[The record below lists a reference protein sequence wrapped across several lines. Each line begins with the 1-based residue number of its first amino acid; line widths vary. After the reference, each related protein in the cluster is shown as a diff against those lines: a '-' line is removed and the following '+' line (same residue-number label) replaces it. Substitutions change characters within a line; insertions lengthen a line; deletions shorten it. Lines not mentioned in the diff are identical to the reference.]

1 MPTPAPPSA
10 LRLPSLSDWRSR
22 VLARPELS
30 EQRGLLAELR
40 TALGEAFLKGRSSTE
55 LVRIHSDF
63 IDQFLIEHATTW
75 LADPNIALFAVGG
88 YGRGELHPW
97 SDVDLMILM
106 RTAPTPDQA
115 LALQTFLTFLWDCGL
130 EVGHSVRTLAEC
142 QQEARQDVTVMT
154 NLLEARLLRGPD
166 DLPGILAALLDP
178 AEVWPS
184 PAFFEAKV
192 NEQRARHRRFNDTAY
207 NLEPN
212 LKEGPGGLR
221 DIQILSW
228 VTLRHFGNGDFRS
241 LVEAGFLNEE
251 EHHTLQ
257 QGLHFLWDVRYAL
270 HVLAGRREDRLLF
283 EHQRAIAVR
292 FGYDG
297 ADAAQAIMPFMRNYY
312 RVVRELSVL
321 SDVLL
326 QHFRETLLEPA
337 HQSLLQPLEHGFG
350 VLHGDL
356 LLMDHHGFAEQ
367 PKRILQLF
375 RLMQQHP
382 EIRGVRAQ
390 TLRALRQAR
399 HLIDADF
406 RSNPEHRALFMALL
420 RAPEGVIAAL
430 RRMARYGILG
440 AYLPAFG
447 DVTGLMQYDLFHT
460 YTVDEHTLFV
470 VRNLRRLAT
479 ARHTSEFPRAS
490 AILQRL
496 PHPEILYLAALFH
509 DIAKGRGGDHS
520 ELGAADA
527 RGFCLDHG
535 LDAQAAGQVA
545 WLVENHLLMSSTSQ
559 KKDLS
564 DPAVI
569 HAFAERIIDTQRLD
583 RLYLLTM
590 ADMRA
595 TNPALWND
603 WKATLLDELH
613 GATRRAL
620 RRGLD
625 NPLATA
631 ELLEETRDAAR
642 ARLRAQGEDIT
653 AAEALWKKLGDNY
666 LLRHPAEDIAW
677 HTPALLQH
685 LQGPHADRFLI
696 LVRGANARGATEAF
710 LYGPDRSGLFAL
722 TTHAFDRLHLDI
734 VDARV
739 ITTPEGLFLS
749 SYMLLDER
757 GEPIEDPWR
766 LNELQET
773 LERSVRDAEP
783 LPLQTRRHTRHQKHF
798 RHPVRCVTHA
808 LTERGM
814 STLELYTSD
823 RPGLLSA
830 IADVFSESQVDLRDA
845 RITTFGE
852 RVEDLFFIIQNGKA
866 LNDGEA
872 QTLCT
877 NIQQRVEAL

>member
-1 MPTPAPPSA
+1 MPTPAPHD
-10 LRLPSLSDWRSR
+10 LTLPSLHDWRAR
-22 VLARPELS
+22 VLANPELAQ
-30 EQRGLLAELR
+30 QRSLLSELR
-40 TALGEAFLKGRSSTE
+40 TSLGEAFLNGRSSTE
-55 LVRIHSDF
+55 LVRIHSEF
-63 IDQFLIEHATTW
+63 IDQFLIEHAATW
-75 LADPNIALFAVGG
+75 LADPHIALFAVGG

-106 RTAPTPDQA
+106 RDTPTPAQA

-142 QQEARQDVTVMT
+142 QHEARRDVTVMT
-154 NLLEARLLRGPD
+154 NLLEARLLRGPS
-166 DLPGILAALLDP
+166 DLPGTLAALLDP

-184 PAFFEAKV
+184 AAFFEAKMD
-192 NEQRARHRRFNDTAY
+192 EQRARHHRFDDTAY

-228 VTLRHFGNGDFRS
+228 VTLRHFGDGDFRS
-241 LVEAGFLNEE
+241 LVAAGFLNEE
-251 EHHTLQ
+251 EHQTLQ

-283 EHQRAIAVR
+283 EHQRAIAAR
-292 FGYDG
+292 FGFNG

-356 LLMDHHGFAEQ
+356 LLMEPDGFTQEPQ
-367 PKRILQLF
+367 RILQLF
-375 RLMQQHP
+375 RLLQQHP

-390 TLRALRQAR
+390 TLRALRTAR
-399 HLIDADF
+399 HCIDDDF
-406 RSNPEHRALFMALL
+406 RAKPEHRALFIALF
-420 RAPEGVIAAL
+420 RAPEGVIQAL

-447 DVTGLMQYDLFHT
+447 QVTGLMQYDLFHT

-479 ARHTSEFPRAS
+479 ARYTSEFPRAS

-496 PHPEILYLAALFH
+496 PNPEILYLAALFH

-520 ELGAADA
+520 ELGASDA
-527 RGFCLDHG
+527 RNFCLEHG
-535 LDAQAAGQVA
+535 MDSQAAGQVA

-569 HAFAERIIDTQRLD
+569 HAFAERVADTQRLD

-603 WKATLLDELH
+603 WKAALLDELH
-613 GATRRAL
+613 SSTRRAL

-642 ARLRAQGEDIT
+642 ARLRAQGEDIV
-653 AAEALWKKLGDNY
+653 AAEALWKRLGNHY
-666 LLRHPAEDIAW
+666 LLRHPVEDIAW

-685 LQGPHADRFLI
+685 IQGGHAERFLV
-696 LVRGANARGATEAF
+696 LVRGVNARGATEAF
-710 LYGPDRSGLFAL
+710 LCGPDRSGLFAL
-722 TTHAFDRLHLDI
+722 TTHVFDRLRLDI

-773 LERSVRDAEP
+773 LQRSVRDGEP

-798 RHPVRCVTHA
+798 RHPVRCVAHTLA
-808 LTERGM
+808 DQDI

-823 RPGLLSA
+823 RPGLLSVV
-830 IADVFSESQVDLRDA
+830 ADVFSEHQVDLHDA

-852 RVEDLFFIIQNGKA
+852 RVEDIFFITHAGAALEDARASALCVAIQA
-866 LNDGEA
+866 
-872 QTLCT
+872 
-877 NIQQRVEAL
+877 RVEAL

>member
-10 LRLPSLSDWRSR
+10 LKLPSLSDWRAR
-22 VLARPELS
+22 VLAHPALT

-75 LADPNIALFAVGG
+75 LADPDIALFAVGG

-106 RTAPTPDQA
+106 RTQPTPEQA

-154 NLLEARLLRGPD
+154 NLLEARLLRGPN
-166 DLPGILAALLDP
+166 DLPGTLAALLDP

-192 NEQRARHRRFNDTAY
+192 DEQRARHRRFNDTAY

-228 VTLRHFGNGDFRS
+228 VTLRHFGDGNFRS
-241 LVEAGFLNEE
+241 LVDAGFLNEE

-283 EHQRAIAVR
+283 EHQRAIATR

-297 ADAAQAIMPFMRNYY
+297 EDAAQAIMPFMRNYY

-337 HQSLLQPLEHGFG
+337 HQSLLQPLEQGFG

-356 LLMDHHGFAEQ
+356 LL
-367 PKRILQLF
+367 
-375 RLMQQHP
+375 
-382 EIRGVRAQ
+382 
-390 TLRALRQAR
+390 
-399 HLIDADF
+399 IDADF
-406 RSNPEHRALFMALL
+406 RANPEHRALFMDLL
-420 RAPEGVIAAL
+420 RAPEGVITAL

-470 VRNLRRLAT
+470 VRNLRRLAS

-527 RGFCLDHG
+527 RNFCLEHG

-564 DPAVI
+564 DPSVI
-569 HAFAERIIDTQRLD
+569 HAFAERIADTQRLD

-613 GATRRAL
+613 GAARRAL

-642 ARLRAQGEDIT
+642 ARLRAQGENIV

-696 LVRGANARGATEAF
+696 LVRGVNARGATEAF
-710 LYGPDRSGLFAL
+710 LYGPDRNGLFAV

-757 GEPIEDPWR
+757 GDPIEDPWR
-766 LNELQET
+766 LDELQQT
-773 LERSVRDAEP
+773 LERSVRDTEP

-808 LTERGM
+808 LEERGI

-830 IADVFSESQVDLRDA
+830 IADVFSEQSVDLRDA

-852 RVEDLFFIIQNGKA
+852 RVEDLFFITQNGGA
-866 LNDGEA
+866 LDDA
-872 QTLCT
+872 QAITMCT
-877 NIQQRVEAL
+877 KIQQRVEAL